1 MFYFVFSMME
11 MFLRT
16 TKKKQ
21 SLKNQL
27 NKVYEIKMYCKNT
40 WNFKSYSF

>member
-1 MFYFVFSMME
+1 MFFFVFSMME

-21 SLKNQL
+21 SLKN
-27 NKVYEIKMYCKNT
+27 
-40 WNFKSYSF
+40 